1 MIRYSRDEYTQ
12 IFIGGKEGKKKAGHF
27 HVPPCGVSGSYQGSY
42 QTLLPQTL
50 LPAIMRA
57 MIIAMFVKYSISTP
71 FLKTPKTFSVFIV
84 LPHAYL

>member
-27 HVPPCGVSGSYQGSY
+27 HVPPCGVSGSYQ
-42 QTLLPQTL
+42 TLLPQTL

-57 MIIAMFVKYSISTP
+57 MIIAMFAKYSISTP

-84 LPHAYL
+84 LAHAYL